1 MLQLPDQGENWAV
14 GALWLVQLCV
24 CVFLWAPLA
33 SAGCV
38 TRQAGMGGR
47 GHLAG

>member
-24 CVFLWAPLA
+24 CVCSFGLLWHLLA
-33 SAGCV
+33 VSLGKQGWEAED
-38 TRQAGMGGR
+38 T
-47 GHLAG
+47 